1 MNSHV
6 TVVEFVLM
14 GIGIFF
20 LGLSFHLQGRVE
32 RLRDKNRSLKDDNRS
47 LQREVDRL
55 DRLNTRLVRRLWEL
69 AGKLHNYTQ
78 VDPGSRNDEGPVA
91 RYSCPACDKVWV
103 LRSFRYCP
111 ECGKALDWSKVE
123 EEKCKDCGC

>member
-6 TVVEFVLM
+6 TVIEFVLM
-14 GIGIFF
+14 GISIFF
-20 LGLSFHLQGRVE
+20 LGLSFHLQSRVE
-32 RLRDKNRSLKDDNRS
+32 RLRDKNRSLKEVNRI
-47 LQREVDRL
+47 LRTEVDRL
-55 DRLNTRLVRRLWEL
+55 NRLTTKHAFMLREL
-69 AGKLHNYTQ
+69 ADKHHNYTQ
-78 VDPGSRNDEGPVA
+78 VDPGSRNDEGPVT

-123 EEKCKDCGC
+123 EEIG